1 MATLSLLGHEGGG
14 EGSGAPSFFLP
25 GIMRFNGVACFFFP
39 RKSRRRRRRP
49 TTPFP
54 NIIKPGIGVISGLHG
69 ESTEQKREGTLHAAC
84 LRSAFRVIAAS
95 LSVCDGYIFLL
106 TFAASM
112 GIAFSNGEGKETAVR
127 RYSPLSGIG
136 VQAYTLDRFHH
147 FIIRNHA
154 TWERS
159 DWP

>member
-1 MATLSLLGHEGGG
+1 MATLSLLGHEKEKRRRGVW
-14 EGSGAPSFFLP
+14 SSFFLP
-25 GIMRFNGVACFFFP
+25 GIMRFNGVACFFP

-69 ESTEQKREGTLHAAC
+69 ESTEQKREGTLPAAC

-106 TFAASM
+106 TFAAM
-112 GIAFSNGEGKETAVR
+112 GIAFSNGEGKEAAVR

-136 VQAYTLDRFHH
+136 VQAYTLDRFRH
-147 FIIRNHA
+147 FNIRNHA